1 MLDALRPASGGNRP
15 AGPRRQSVLAAR
27 CAQIA
32 GSRPF
37 EIAIVMVILANGV
50 VLGVETYPDL
60 GPARGL
66 LGWLEG
72 AFRAAFVA
80 EIAVRMMAYGR
91 RPLDFFRHGWNV
103 FDFLVIAAIFVPGLH
118 GDSALLRV
126 VRVARMLRLVRF
138 SPGLRTIVAALW
150 RSLPGVAGF
159 LALAGV
165 TLYVYG
171 MAGWL
176 IFGRAQPQEYGDI
189 GRSLLTLF
197 VLLSL
202 ETLPDLVTQG
212 LALSPWTLVYYV
224 SYVIIAVN
232 LLLNILIAVIV
243 NSMEEA
249 RRLEMTER
257 LAPDHDED
265 GDGVPDEV
273 DRIALT
279 QRLDDLRAV
288 IAELER
294 ELRID
299 RDDRAPR
306 PRRDPGRSGLIRP
319 PGLSGRTGPPAGG

>member
-1 MLDALRPASGGNRP
+1 MSAAPVPAQRGVPATPPPHRSGW
-15 AGPRRQSVLAAR
+15 VAR
-27 CAQIA
+27 CARLSR
-32 GSRPF
+32 SRPF
-37 EIAIVMVILANGV
+37 EIAIVVVILANGI
-50 VLGVETYPDL
+50 VLGLETYDDL
-60 GPARGL
+60 SPAGAAL
-66 LGWLEG
+66 HWLEVC
-72 AFRAAFVA
+72 FRVVFVV
-80 EIAVRMMAYGR
+80 EIGIRLAAYGT
-91 RPLDFFRHGWNV
+91 RPQDFFRHGWNV
-103 FDFLVIAAIFVPGLH
+103 FDFVVIAAIFIPSLH
-118 GDSALLRV
+118 GDPALLRV
-126 VRVARMLRLVRF
+126 VRVARMVRLVRF
-138 SPGLRTIVAALW
+138 SPGLRTIVSALW
-150 RSLPGVAGF
+150 RSLPGVTGF
-159 LALAGV
+159 LALAVV

-176 IFGRAQPQEYGDI
+176 IFGNRYPAEYGDI

-202 ETLPDLVTQG
+202 ETLPDLIEQG
-212 LALSPWTLVYYV
+212 MAISPWTLLYYV
-224 SYVIIAVN
+224 SYVVITVN

-257 LAPDHDED
+257 LAPDYDED

-299 RDDRAPR
+299 RDDGH
-306 PRRDPGRSGLIRP
+306 GRSHRGDT
-319 PGLSGRTGPPAGG
+319 RTRR

>member
-1 MLDALRPASGGNRP
+1 MSRTRTPRQRRPTAAP
-15 AGPRRQSVLAAR
+15 ATGFSQLADWCAR
-27 CAQIA
+27 AVR
-32 GSRPF
+32 SRPF
-37 EIAIVMVILANGV
+37 EIAIVVLIMANGV
-50 VLGVETYPDL
+50 VLGLETYRHL
-60 GPARGL
+60 GEAGPAL
-66 LGWLEG
+66 HWLELS
-72 AFRAAFVA
+72 FRAAFVA
-80 EIAVRMMAYGR
+80 EIAVRVLAHGR
-91 RPLDFFRHGWNV
+91 RPLDFFRHGWNI
-103 FDFLVIAAIFVPGLH
+103 FDFLVTLAIFIPGLH

-126 VRVARMLRLVRF
+126 VRVARVLRLVRF

-159 LALAGV
+159 LALAVV

-176 IFGRAQPQEYGDI
+176 IFKDTYPEQYGDI

-202 ETLPDLVTQG
+202 ETLPDLIVQG
-212 LALSPWTLVYYV
+212 MAVSPWTLLYYV
-224 SYVIIAVN
+224 SYVIITVN

-257 LAPDHDED
+257 LAPGYDED

-299 RDDRAPR
+299 REDGPARHGTA
-306 PRRDPGRSGLIRP
+306 GRSV
-319 PGLSGRTGPPAGG
+319 GG

>member
-1 MLDALRPASGGNRP
+1 MVR
-15 AGPRRQSVLAAR
+15 
-27 CAQIA
+27 
-32 GSRPF
+32 SRPF
-37 EIAIVMVILANGV
+37 EIAIITLIVANGV
-50 VLGVETYPDL
+50 VLGVETFPHL
-60 GPARGL
+60 GAAGPALR
-66 LGWLEG
+66 WLEL
-72 AFRAAFVA
+72 AFRATFVT
-80 EIAVRMMAYGR
+80 EILIRVLAYGR
-91 RPLDFFRHGWNV
+91 RPQDFFRHGWNI
-103 FDFLVIAAIFVPGLH
+103 FDFLVILAIFIPGLH

-126 VRVARMLRLVRF
+126 LRVARVLRLVRF
-138 SPGLRTIVAALW
+138 SPGLRTIVAALL

-159 LALAGV
+159 LALAMV

-176 IFGRAQPQEYGDI
+176 IFGDAYPEQYGDI

-202 ETLPDLVTQG
+202 ETLPDLMEQG
-212 LALSPWTLVYYV
+212 MSVSPWTLLYYV
-224 SYVIIAVN
+224 SYVIITVN

-257 LAPDHDED
+257 LAPGYDED

-288 IAELER
+288 ITELER

-299 RDDRAPR
+299 REDAHARYGAAGR
-306 PRRDPGRSGLIRP
+306 RSG
-319 PGLSGRTGPPAGG
+319 G

>member
-1 MLDALRPASGGNRP
+1 MSDAAAPTQRGGPEPPSRHRSGWASQCAR
-15 AGPRRQSVLAAR
+15 LAR
-27 CAQIA
+27 
-32 GSRPF
+32 SRPF
-37 EIAIVMVILANGV
+37 EIAIVVVILANGI
-50 VLGVETYPDL
+50 VLGLETYDDL
-60 GPARGL
+60 SPADTALHGL
-66 LGWLEG
+66 ELF
-72 AFRAAFVA
+72 FRAVFVV
-80 EIAVRMMAYGR
+80 EIAIRLAAYGR
-91 RPLDFFRHGWNV
+91 RPQDFFRHGWNV
-103 FDFLVIAAIFVPGLH
+103 FDFVVIAAIFVPGLH

-126 VRVARMLRLVRF
+126 VRVARMVRLVRF
-138 SPGLRTIVAALW
+138 SPGLRTIVSALW
-150 RSLPGVAGF
+150 RSLPGVTGF
-159 LALAGV
+159 LALAVV

-176 IFGRAQPQEYGDI
+176 IFGDRYPEEYGDI

-202 ETLPDLVTQG
+202 ETLPDLIEQG
-212 LALSPWTLVYYV
+212 MAISPWTLLYYV
-224 SYVIIAVN
+224 SYVVITVN

-257 LAPDHDED
+257 LAPGYDED

-288 IAELER
+288 ITELER

-299 RDDRAPR
+299 REDGHGR
-306 PRRDPGRSGLIRP
+306 PHRDSARTRR
-319 PGLSGRTGPPAGG
+319 

>member
-1 MLDALRPASGGNRP
+1 MTRTPVPRQRGGSAAPA
-15 AGPRRQSVLAAR
+15 PRWSRLSER
-27 CAQIA
+27 CARTVR
-32 GSRPF
+32 SRPF
-37 EIAIVMVILANGV
+37 EIAIVVLIVANGV
-50 VLGVETYPDL
+50 VLGLETFPHL
-60 GPARGL
+60 GTAAGALR
-66 LGWLEG
+66 WLELS
-72 AFRAAFVA
+72 FRVAFVA
-80 EIAVRMMAYGR
+80 EIIVRVLAHGR
-91 RPLDFFRHGWNV
+91 RPQDFFRHGWNI
-103 FDFLVIAAIFVPGLH
+103 FDFVVTLAIFLPGLH
-118 GDSALLRV
+118 GDPALLRV
-126 VRVARMLRLVRF
+126 VRVARVLRLVRF

-159 LALAGV
+159 LALAVV

-176 IFGRAQPQEYGDI
+176 IFADAYPEQYGDI

-202 ETLPDLVTQG
+202 ETLPDLIEQG
-212 LALSPWTLVYYV
+212 LALSPWTLLYYV
-224 SYVIIAVN
+224 SYVVITVN

-257 LAPDHDED
+257 LAPGYDED

-299 RDDRAPR
+299 REDGPARHGAA
-306 PRRDPGRSGLIRP
+306 GRS
-319 PGLSGRTGPPAGG
+319 SGR

>member
-1 MLDALRPASGGNRP
+1 MATPLSPVPTPRGAPDPGPAHLSGL
-15 AGPRRQSVLAAR
+15 PRWCAR
-27 CAQIA
+27 IA
-32 GSRPF
+32 RSRPF
-37 EIAIVMVILANGV
+37 EAAIVVLIMANAA

-60 GPARGL
+60 GAARPAL
-66 LGWLEG
+66 HWLELS
-72 AFRAAFVA
+72 FRVAFVA
-80 EIAVRMMAYGR
+80 EIAIRVLAYGR
-91 RPLDFFRHGWNV
+91 RPQDFLRHGWNV
-103 FDFLVIAAIFVPGLH
+103 FDLVVIAAIFLPGLH

-126 VRVARMLRLVRF
+126 VRVARVLRLVRF

-150 RSLPGVAGF
+150 RSLPGVGGF
-159 LALAGV
+159 LALAMV

-176 IFGRAQPQEYGDI
+176 IFGRAYPEQYGDI

-202 ETLPDLVTQG
+202 ETLPDLVEQG
-212 LALSPWTLVYYV
+212 MALSPWTLVYYV
-224 SYVIIAVN
+224 SYVLITVN

-257 LAPDHDED
+257 LAPGYDAD

-299 RDDRAPR
+299 RDDPASRH
-306 PRRDPGRSGLIRP
+306 RSAER
-319 PGLSGRTGPPAGG
+319 SDAR

>member
-1 MLDALRPASGGNRP
+1 MPDQRRATGVAGSGWSTV
-15 AGPRRQSVLAAR
+15 ADR
-27 CAQIA
+27 CARVVR
-32 GSRPF
+32 SRPF
-37 EIAIVMVILANGV
+37 EIAIIVLIMANGV
-50 VLGVETYPDL
+50 VLGLETYRDL
-60 GPARGL
+60 GRAGPVLHGL
-66 LGWLEG
+66 EL
-72 AFRAAFVA
+72 AFRVAFVA
-80 EIAVRMMAYGR
+80 EIVIRVLAYGR
-91 RPLDFFRHGWNV
+91 RPQDFFRHGWNV
-103 FDFLVIAAIFVPGLH
+103 FDFLVTLAIFIPGLH
-118 GDSALLRV
+118 GDPALLRV
-126 VRVARMLRLVRF
+126 VRVARMLRLIRF
-138 SPGLRTIVAALW
+138 SPGLRTIVAALL

-159 LALAGV
+159 LALAMV

-176 IFGRAQPQEYGDI
+176 MFADTYPEQYGDI

-202 ETLPDLVTQG
+202 ETLPDLIEQG
-212 LALSPWTLVYYV
+212 MAVSPWTLLYYV
-224 SYVIIAVN
+224 SYVLITVN

-257 LAPDHDED
+257 LAPGYDED

-299 RDDRAPR
+299 REDGHA
-306 PRRDPGRSGLIRP
+306 RP
-319 PGLSGRTGPPAGG
+319 PHRH

>member
-1 MLDALRPASGGNRP
+1 MSGAPAPAQRGTPASSPHRRP
-15 AGPRRQSVLAAR
+15 RWADHCDRLAR
-27 CAQIA
+27 
-32 GSRPF
+32 SRPF
-37 EIAIVMVILANGV
+37 EIVIVIVILANGI
-50 VLGVETYPDL
+50 VLGLETYDDL
-60 GPARGL
+60 TSADTL
-66 LGWLEG
+66 LHSLEL
-72 AFRAAFVA
+72 AFRAVFVI
-80 EIAVRMMAYGR
+80 EIGIRLAAYGR
-91 RPLDFFRHGWNV
+91 RPQDFFRHGWNV
-103 FDFLVIAAIFVPGLH
+103 FDFVVIAAIFIPGLH

-138 SPGLRTIVAALW
+138 SPGLRTIVSALW
-150 RSLPGVAGF
+150 RSIPGVAGF
-159 LALAGV
+159 LALAVV

-176 IFGRAQPQEYGDI
+176 IFGSTYPEEYGDI

-202 ETLPDLVTQG
+202 ETLPDLIAQG
-212 LALSPWTLVYYV
+212 MALSPWTLVYYV
-224 SYVIIAVN
+224 SYVLITVN

-257 LAPDHDED
+257 LAPDYDED

-299 RDDRAPR
+299 REDGHGR
-306 PRRDPGRSGLIRP
+306 PHRDGTHTRR
-319 PGLSGRTGPPAGG
+319 

>member
-1 MLDALRPASGGNRP
+1 MPPHRRPA
-15 AGPRRQSVLAAR
+15 LADACAR
-27 CAQIA
+27 LAR
-32 GSRPF
+32 SRPF
-37 EIAIVMVILANGV
+37 EIVIVVAILANGV
-50 VLGVETYPDL
+50 VLGLETYDGL
-60 GPARGL
+60 IPANAALHGL
-66 LGWLEG
+66 EWL
-72 AFRAAFVA
+72 FRAVFVL
-80 EIAVRMMAYGR
+80 EITIRLAAYGR
-91 RPLDFFRHGWNV
+91 RPQDFFRHGWNV

-126 VRVARMLRLVRF
+126 VRVARMVRLVRF
-138 SPGLRTIVAALW
+138 SPGLRTIVSALW

-159 LALAGV
+159 LALAVV

-176 IFGRAQPQEYGDI
+176 IFGDRYPDEYGDI

-202 ETLPDLVTQG
+202 ETLPDLIEQG
-212 LALSPWTLVYYV
+212 LAMSPWTLLYYV
-224 SYVIIAVN
+224 SYVIITVN

-257 LAPDHDED
+257 LAPGYDED

-299 RDDRAPR
+299 REDGHGR
-306 PRRDPGRSGLIRP
+306 PHREDLRSRG
-319 PGLSGRTGPPAGG
+319 

>member
-1 MLDALRPASGGNRP
+1 MSGVADPA
-15 AGPRRQSVLAAR
+15 AGWPRLADRCGRIAR
-27 CAQIA
+27 
-32 GSRPF
+32 SRPF
-37 EIAIVMVILANGV
+37 EVAIVVVIIANGI
-50 VLGVETYPDL
+50 VLGVETYPHL
-60 GPARGL
+60 GAAGPILRGL
-66 LGWLEG
+66 EWT
-72 AFRAAFVA
+72 FRAAFVA
-80 EIAVRMMAYGR
+80 EIVIRLLAYGR
-91 RPLDFFRHGWNV
+91 RPQDFFRHGWNV
-103 FDFLVIAAIFVPGLH
+103 FDFLVISAIFLPGLH

-126 VRVARMLRLVRF
+126 VRVARMVRLVRF

-150 RSLPGVAGF
+150 RSLPGVGGF
-159 LALAGV
+159 LALAVV

-176 IFGRAQPQEYGDI
+176 IFADSQPEQYGDI

-202 ETLPDLVTQG
+202 ETLPDLIEQG
-212 LALSPWTLVYYV
+212 MAVSPWTLLYYV
-224 SYVIIAVN
+224 SYVLITVN

-257 LAPDHDED
+257 LAPDYDAD

-299 RDDRAPR
+299 RDDAHTRSPHRHPDR
-306 PRRDPGRSGLIRP
+306 PDGH
-319 PGLSGRTGPPAGG
+319 

>member
-1 MLDALRPASGGNRP
+1 MPAPGQRRPPGPGA
-15 AGPRRQSVLAAR
+15 AGPPGLAER
-27 CAQIA
+27 CARITR
-32 GSRPF
+32 SRPF
-37 EIAIVMVILANGV
+37 EAAIVVLIMANAA

-60 GPARGL
+60 GVARPVL
-66 LGWLEG
+66 HWLEL
-72 AFRAAFVA
+72 AFRVAFVV
-80 EIAVRMMAYGR
+80 EIVVRVLAYGR
-91 RPLDFFRHGWNV
+91 RPQDFLRHGWNV
-103 FDFLVIAAIFVPGLH
+103 FDLVVIAAIFLPGLH

-126 VRVARMLRLVRF
+126 VRVARVLRLVRF

-150 RSLPGVAGF
+150 RSLPGVGGF
-159 LALAGV
+159 LALAMV

-176 IFGRAQPQEYGDI
+176 IFGRAYPEQYGDI

-202 ETLPDLVTQG
+202 ETLPDLVEQG
-212 LALSPWTLVYYV
+212 LALSPWTLLYYV
-224 SYVIIAVN
+224 SYVIITVN

-257 LAPDHDED
+257 LAPGYD
-265 GDGVPDEV
+265 GDGDGIPDEV

-299 RDDRAPR
+299 RDEP
-306 PRRDPGRSGLIRP
+306 PGRHRP
-319 PGLSGRTGPPAGG
+319 VTGRTDAR

>member
-1 MLDALRPASGGNRP
+1 MPPHRRPA
-15 AGPRRQSVLAAR
+15 LADACAR
-27 CAQIA
+27 LAR
-32 GSRPF
+32 SRPF
-37 EIAIVMVILANGV
+37 EIVIVVAILANGA
-50 VLGVETYPDL
+50 VLGLETYDGL
-60 GPARGL
+60 IPANAALHGL
-66 LGWLEG
+66 EWL
-72 AFRAAFVA
+72 FRAVFVV
-80 EIAVRMMAYGR
+80 EIAIRLAAYGR
-91 RPLDFFRHGWNV
+91 RPQDFFRHGWNV

-126 VRVARMLRLVRF
+126 VRVARMVRLVRF
-138 SPGLRTIVAALW
+138 SPGLRTIVSALW
-150 RSLPGVAGF
+150 RSLPGVTGF
-159 LALAGV
+159 LALAVV

-176 IFGRAQPQEYGDI
+176 IFGDRYPDEYGDI

-202 ETLPDLVTQG
+202 ETLPDLIEQG
-212 LALSPWTLVYYV
+212 LAMSPWTLLYYV
-224 SYVIIAVN
+224 SYVIITVN

-257 LAPDHDED
+257 LAPGYDED

-288 IAELER
+288 VAELER

-299 RDDRAPR
+299 RADGHAR
-306 PRRDPGRSGLIRP
+306 PHREDIRSRG
-319 PGLSGRTGPPAGG
+319 

>member
-1 MLDALRPASGGNRP
+1 MS
-15 AGPRRQSVLAAR
+15 QR
-27 CAQIA
+27 CARA
-32 GSRPF
+32 VRSRPF
-37 EIAIVMVILANGV
+37 EIAIIVLIVANGV
-50 VLGVETYPDL
+50 VLGIETFSHL
-60 GPARGL
+60 GAAGPVLR
-66 LGWLEG
+66 WLEL
-72 AFRAAFVA
+72 AFRAAFVT
-80 EIAVRMMAYGR
+80 EIVIRVLAYGR
-91 RPLDFFRHGWNV
+91 RPQDFFRHGWNI
-103 FDFLVIAAIFVPGLH
+103 FDFLVTLAIFVPGLQ
-118 GDSALLRV
+118 GESPLLRV
-126 VRVARMLRLVRF
+126 LRVARVLRLVRF
-138 SPGLRTIVAALW
+138 SPGLRTILAALL

-159 LALAGV
+159 LALAMV

-176 IFGRAQPQEYGDI
+176 IFGDTYPEQYGDI

-202 ETLPDLVTQG
+202 ETLPDLMEQG
-212 LALSPWTLVYYV
+212 MAVSPWTLLYYV
-224 SYVIIAVN
+224 SYVIITVN

-257 LAPDHDED
+257 LAPGYDED

-288 IAELER
+288 ITELER

-299 RDDRAPR
+299 REDAHVRYGAAG
-306 PRRDPGRSGLIRP
+306 RRSDG
-319 PGLSGRTGPPAGG
+319 

>member
-1 MLDALRPASGGNRP
+1 MSAAPVPAQRGTPSPHPRPRWADRCD
-15 AGPRRQSVLAAR
+15 RLAR
-27 CAQIA
+27 
-32 GSRPF
+32 SRPF
-37 EIAIVMVILANGV
+37 EIVIVVVILANGI
-50 VLGVETYPDL
+50 VLGLETYDEL
-60 GPARGL
+60 TSASTL
-66 LGWLEG
+66 LRSLET
-72 AFRAAFVA
+72 AFRAFFVV
-80 EIAVRMMAYGR
+80 EIGIRLAAYGR
-91 RPLDFFRHGWNV
+91 RPQDFFRHGWNI
-103 FDFLVIAAIFVPGLH
+103 FDFVVIAAIFIPGLH

-138 SPGLRTIVAALW
+138 SPGLRTIVSALW

-159 LALAGV
+159 LALAVV

-176 IFGRAQPQEYGDI
+176 IFGTTYPEEYGDI

-202 ETLPDLVTQG
+202 ETLPDLMAQG
-212 LALSPWTLVYYV
+212 MALSPWTLVYYV
-224 SYVIIAVN
+224 SYVLITVN

-257 LAPDHDED
+257 LAPDYDED

-299 RDDRAPR
+299 REDGHGR
-306 PRRDPGRSGLIRP
+306 PHRDGAHTRR
-319 PGLSGRTGPPAGG
+319 

>member
-1 MLDALRPASGGNRP
+1 MS
-15 AGPRRQSVLAAR
+15 QR
-27 CAQIA
+27 CARA
-32 GSRPF
+32 VRSRPF
-37 EIAIVMVILANGV
+37 EIAIIVLIVANGV
-50 VLGVETYPDL
+50 VLGIETFSHL
-60 GPARGL
+60 GAAGPL
-66 LGWLEG
+66 LRWLEL
-72 AFRAAFVA
+72 AFRAAFVT
-80 EIAVRMMAYGR
+80 EIVIRVLAYGR
-91 RPLDFFRHGWNV
+91 RPQDFFRHGWNI
-103 FDFLVIAAIFVPGLH
+103 FDFLVTLAIFVPGLQ
-118 GDSALLRV
+118 GESPLLRV
-126 VRVARMLRLVRF
+126 LRVARVLRLVRF
-138 SPGLRTIVAALW
+138 SPGLRTILAALL

-159 LALAGV
+159 LALAMV

-176 IFGRAQPQEYGDI
+176 IFGDTYPEQYGDI

-202 ETLPDLVTQG
+202 ETLPDLMEQG
-212 LALSPWTLVYYV
+212 MAVSPWTLLYYV
-224 SYVIIAVN
+224 SYVIITVN

-257 LAPDHDED
+257 LAPGYDED

-288 IAELER
+288 ITELER

-299 RDDRAPR
+299 REDAHARYGAAG
-306 PRRDPGRSGLIRP
+306 RRSDG
-319 PGLSGRTGPPAGG
+319 

>member
-1 MLDALRPASGGNRP
+1 MSRPSVPTQRGGGSAAAPGGRP
-15 AGPRRQSVLAAR
+15 GVAER
-27 CAQIA
+27 CARIA
-32 GSRPF
+32 RSRPF
-37 EIAIVMVILANGV
+37 EVLIVVVIMANGV

-60 GPARGL
+60 GAAGRAL
-66 LGWLEG
+66 RWCEWL
-72 AFRAAFVA
+72 FRLVFVG
-80 EIAVRMMAYGR
+80 EIAIRVLAYGR
-91 RPLDFFRHGWNV
+91 RPQDFFRHGWNV
-103 FDFLVIAAIFVPGLH
+103 FDFLVTAAIFIPGLH
-118 GDSALLRV
+118 GDSALLRF
-126 VRVARMLRLVRF
+126 VRVARVLRLVRF

-150 RSLPGVAGF
+150 RSIPGVAGF
-159 LALAGV
+159 LALAAV

-176 IFGRAQPQEYGDI
+176 IFGERYPEQYGDI

-202 ETLPDLVTQG
+202 ETLPDLIAQG
-212 LALSPWTLVYYV
+212 MAVSPWTLLYYV
-224 SYVIIAVN
+224 SYVMITVN

-257 LAPDHDED
+257 LSPDYDED

-288 IAELER
+288 IVELER

-299 RDDRAPR
+299 REDGHGPARHHHGERA
-306 PRRDPGRSGLIRP
+306 GGRP
-319 PGLSGRTGPPAGG
+319 PG

>member
-1 MLDALRPASGGNRP
+1 MLDVPWPASTEDRP
-15 AGPRRQSVLAAR
+15 GRRAGPPGLAGWCLR
-27 CAQIA
+27 VVR
-32 GSRPF
+32 SRLF
-37 EIAIVMVILANGV
+37 EVAIVVLIMANGV
-50 VLGVETYPDL
+50 VLGVETYHDL
-60 GPARGL
+60 GAARPVL
-66 LGWLEG
+66 QWLEWV
-72 AFRAAFVA
+72 FRAAFVA
-80 EIAVRMMAYGR
+80 EIAVRVLAYGR
-91 RPLDFFRHGWNV
+91 RPQDFFRHGWNV
-103 FDFLVIAAIFVPGLH
+103 FDFVVTVAIFLPGLH

-138 SPGLRTIVAALW
+138 SPGLRTIVAALL

-176 IFGRAQPQEYGDI
+176 IFGEAQPEQYGDI

-202 ETLPDLVTQG
+202 ETLPDLVEQG
-212 LALSPWTLVYYV
+212 MALSPWTLVYYV
-224 SYVIIAVN
+224 SYVIITVN

-257 LAPDHDED
+257 LAPGHDED

-288 IAELER
+288 IGELER

-299 RDDRAPR
+299 RDDRPPR
-306 PRRDPGRSGLIRP
+306 PRRDPG
-319 PGLSGRTGPPAGG
+319 

>member
-1 MLDALRPASGGNRP
+1 MVR
-15 AGPRRQSVLAAR
+15 
-27 CAQIA
+27 
-32 GSRPF
+32 SRPF
-37 EIAIVMVILANGV
+37 EIAIIALIVANGV
-50 VLGVETYPDL
+50 VLGVETFPHL
-60 GPARGL
+60 GAAGPALR
-66 LGWLEG
+66 WLEL
-72 AFRAAFVA
+72 AFRATFVT
-80 EIAVRMMAYGR
+80 EILIRVLAYGR
-91 RPLDFFRHGWNV
+91 RPQDFFRHGWNI
-103 FDFLVIAAIFVPGLH
+103 FDFLVILAIFVPGLH

-126 VRVARMLRLVRF
+126 LRVARVLRLVRF
-138 SPGLRTIVAALW
+138 SPGLRTIVAALL

-159 LALAGV
+159 LALAMV

-176 IFGRAQPQEYGDI
+176 IFGDAYPEQYGDI

-202 ETLPDLVTQG
+202 ETLPDLMEQG
-212 LALSPWTLVYYV
+212 MSVSPWTLLYYV
-224 SYVIIAVN
+224 SYVIITVN

-257 LAPDHDED
+257 LAPGYDVD

-288 IAELER
+288 ITELER

-299 RDDRAPR
+299 REDAPAR
-306 PRRDPGRSGLIRP
+306 HGAAGRRSG
-319 PGLSGRTGPPAGG
+319 G

>member
-1 MLDALRPASGGNRP
+1 MPPHRRPA
-15 AGPRRQSVLAAR
+15 LADACAR
-27 CAQIA
+27 LAR
-32 GSRPF
+32 SRPF
-37 EIAIVMVILANGV
+37 EIVIVVAILANGV
-50 VLGVETYPDL
+50 VLGLETYDGL
-60 GPARGL
+60 IPANAALHGL
-66 LGWLEG
+66 EWL
-72 AFRAAFVA
+72 FRAVFVL
-80 EIAVRMMAYGR
+80 EIAIRLAAYGR
-91 RPLDFFRHGWNV
+91 RPQDFFRHGWNV

-126 VRVARMLRLVRF
+126 VRVARMVRLVRF
-138 SPGLRTIVAALW
+138 SPGLRTIVSALW

-159 LALAGV
+159 LALAVV

-176 IFGRAQPQEYGDI
+176 IFGDRYPDEYGDI

-202 ETLPDLVTQG
+202 ETLPDLIEQG
-212 LALSPWTLVYYV
+212 LAMSPWTLLYYV
-224 SYVIIAVN
+224 SYVIITVN

-257 LAPDHDED
+257 LAPGYDED

-299 RDDRAPR
+299 RADGHGR
-306 PRRDPGRSGLIRP
+306 PHREDLRSRG
-319 PGLSGRTGPPAGG
+319 

>member
-1 MLDALRPASGGNRP
+1 MSRSHPPR
-15 AGPRRQSVLAAR
+15 PRRAAVVPPSTVTRLSQR
-27 CAQIA
+27 CARA
-32 GSRPF
+32 VRSRPF
-37 EIAIVMVILANGV
+37 EIAIIVLIVANGV
-50 VLGVETYPDL
+50 VLGIETFPHL
-60 GPARGL
+60 GAAGPVLR
-66 LGWLEG
+66 WLEL
-72 AFRAAFVA
+72 AFRAAFVT
-80 EIAVRMMAYGR
+80 EIVIRVLAYGR
-91 RPLDFFRHGWNV
+91 RPQDFFRHGWNI
-103 FDFLVIAAIFVPGLH
+103 FDFLVTLAIFIPGLH
-118 GDSALLRV
+118 GESPLLRV
-126 VRVARMLRLVRF
+126 LRVARVLRLVRF
-138 SPGLRTIVAALW
+138 SPGLRTIVAALL

-159 LALAGV
+159 LALAMV

-176 IFGRAQPQEYGDI
+176 IFGDTYPEQYGDI

-202 ETLPDLVTQG
+202 ETLPDLMEQG
-212 LALSPWTLVYYV
+212 MSVSPWTLLYYV
-224 SYVIIAVN
+224 SYVIITVN

-257 LAPDHDED
+257 LAPGYDED

-288 IAELER
+288 ITELER

-299 RDDRAPR
+299 REDAHARHGTTG
-306 PRRDPGRSGLIRP
+306 RRSER
-319 PGLSGRTGPPAGG
+319 